1 VSSRSGPRSAD
12 VSSLADPVSRPRPK
26 RRTVTI
32 PVPSLSGAGPLAAA
46 IAIAIAFASFA
57 AAGGLRLERTTDV
70 LILMMLGGATL
81 SAIALVQRPRTAE
94 TPLYGGGPL
103 LMLALLA
110 ALTALSV
117 LWSLA
122 PSDSW
127 IEASRTFAYLAV
139 FAGGVALARLV
150 PDRWMALVVG
160 VGAGCLIVCGW
171 ALLTKIFPSSLA
183 PDETYARL
191 REPFA
196 YWNSVGLMAA
206 LGVPPMLWLAARR
219 TGHAAA
225 NALAW
230 PAIGVLLVAMML
242 SYSRGALV
250 ALVVGVGLWFLIV
263 PLRLRATVALA
274 AGVLGAAP
282 VVAWAFSQDGLTT
295 DRAPIAARVDAGH
308 EFGALLL
315 LMVSVLLAA
324 GLAVHFAAAQ
334 RPPTRA
340 TRHLAGRSALAV
352 LALVPV
358 IALIA
363 LAAAPG
369 GVDGQVS
376 KAWDQLTDP
385 NARTPANT
393 PDRLTATS
401 SVRARYW
408 KEALDIHATEPW
420 IGTGAGAYAT
430 VRTRFRDDTLAV
442 RHAHGYVV
450 QTLADLGWAGLA
462 LSLAAA
468 FAWLLAA
475 LRATGLRRRDRGLP
489 FDAERVGLLTLL
501 AVVAVFAV
509 HSAVDWTWFVPANAG
524 VALLCGGWIV
534 GRGPLRARLEGR
546 TTPPP
551 RSSWPHASRLAR
563 LSERV
568 TPLRA
573 LGVGLVLVIALAA
586 AWTAYQPVRAVHAG
600 DAAFDRLDRG
610 QPEAATSIA
619 GIATK
624 RNPLSVDPL
633 FELATIEQARGRTTQ
648 AAAALERAV
657 DLQPANAEAWRRL
670 GRLRMSVLNDPKG
683 ALSAFQAAYYLDPQS
698 PASTSDVLEASRAL
712 QSPTTPPAEPT
723 P

>member
-1 VSSRSGPRSAD
+1 
-12 VSSLADPVSRPRPK
+12 VSSLADPVSRPRPQ

-32 PVPSLSGAGPLAAA
+32 PVPSLSGSGPLAAA
-46 IAIAIAFASFA
+46 IAFAIAFASFA
-57 AAGGLRLERTTDV
+57 AAGGLRLERTTNV
-70 LILMMLGGATL
+70 LILMMLGGAAL
-81 SAIALVQRPRTAE
+81 AAIALVQRPRTAE
-94 TPLYGGGPL
+94 APLYGGGPL
-103 LMLALLA
+103 LMLAALA

-122 PSDSW
+122 PADSW
-127 IEASRTFAYLAV
+127 VEASRTFAYLAV

-150 PDRWMALVVG
+150 PDRWMALVAG

-171 ALLTKIFPSSLA
+171 ALLTKVFPGSLA

-219 TGHAAA
+219 SGHAAA

-230 PAIGVLLVAMML
+230 PAIGVLLVTMML

-250 ALVVGVGLWFLIV
+250 ALLVGVGLWFLVV

-282 VVAWAFSQDGLTT
+282 MVAWAFSQDGLTT

-315 LMVSVLLAA
+315 LMASVLLAA

-334 RPPTRA
+334 RPPTPA
-340 TRHLAGRSALAV
+340 TRRIAGRSALAV
-352 LALVPV
+352 LALVPIV
-358 IALIA
+358 ALVA

-369 GVDGQVS
+369 GVDGQVT

-408 KEALDIHATEPW
+408 KEALDIHATAPW

-450 QTLADLGWAGLA
+450 QTLADLGWVGLA
-462 LSLAAA
+462 LSLSAAA
-468 FAWLLAA
+468 AWLLAA
-475 LRATGLRRRDRGLP
+475 LRATGLWRRDRGLP

-501 AVVAVFAV
+501 TIVAAFAV

-546 TTPPP
+546 AAAAP
-551 RSSWPHASRLAR
+551 RASWPHASRLAR

-600 DAAFDRLDRG
+600 DAAFDRLERG

-633 FELATIEQARGRTTQ
+633 FELATIEQARGRTTE

-657 DLQPANAEAWRRL
+657 DLQPANAETWRRL
-670 GRLRMSVLNDPKG
+670 GRLRISVLNDPKG
-683 ALSAFQAAYYLDPQS
+683 ALSAFQAAYYLDPQA

-712 QSPTTPPAEPT
+712 QSPTPPPAEPA